1 MAHDVFISYSS
12 KDKPIS
18 DGICANLEAAG
29 IRCWIAPRD
38 IHPGED
44 WPKAITTAI
53 SNSKVMVLVFS
64 ASSNSSDDV
73 SREII
78 LAANHKLVI
87 IPFKIEDIEPEPGK
101 QYYLA
106 RTHWLEAMNP
116 PTLEQIQSL
125 VETVRSVL
133 PIVIPEGIIQAK
145 PVGRPPAGLPHA
157 AMKSPSRP
165 WYLWVIGLLV
175 IALLG
180 MFFWPKLQGMIAS
193 PKATVPSAGTAI
205 LQPTQTSLPTATATE
220 TLVPSATP
228 TTGTVTGFVKWGEQ
242 PYEGVALLMC
252 TDPVY
257 GICKEPFYE
266 TITDAQGGY
275 TFSGVEPGTYTII
288 PDAPGEELNNVHLPY
303 WDSPEFQVGAGETV
317 LREDMG
323 YVKFTLNV
331 YAPVKSADGSVTLHW
346 GASPS
351 NSYWCEILD
360 YYFSEYGS
368 CRENINTKNYSST
381 SVKTKPLPPGKYF
394 YIVCDDSFGGSGE
407 SCGVGRFTIP

>member
-38 IHPGED
+38 IQPGED

-87 IPFKIEDIEPEPGK
+87 IPFKIENIEPEPGK

-116 PTLEQIQSL
+116 PTLEQIQTL

-165 WYLWVIGLLV
+165 WYLWVIDRH
-175 IALLG
+175 
-180 MFFWPKLQGMIAS
+180 FSRNCHSTTHPD
-193 PKATVPSAGTAI
+193 
-205 LQPTQTSLPTATATE
+205 QPAYCHRHGNPGSFRHPHYRH
-220 TLVPSATP
+220 SHR
-228 TTGTVTGFVKWGEQ
+228 F
-242 PYEGVALLMC
+242 
-252 TDPVY
+252 
-257 GICKEPFYE
+257 CK
-266 TITDAQGGY
+266 
-275 TFSGVEPGTYTII
+275 
-288 PDAPGEELNNVHLPY
+288 
-303 WDSPEFQVGAGETV
+303 VG
-317 LREDMG
+317 
-323 YVKFTLNV
+323 
-331 YAPVKSADGSVTLHW
+331 
-346 GASPS
+346 
-351 NSYWCEILD
+351 
-360 YYFSEYGS
+360 
-368 CRENINTKNYSST
+368 
-381 SVKTKPLPPGKYF
+381 
-394 YIVCDDSFGGSGE
+394 
-407 SCGVGRFTIP
+407 